1 MNFNYLNMKAI
12 YSILF
17 IVFLHNIACAQDNKK
32 QVSTDK
38 ETVSTN
44 TLISSSQK
52 TVEPTPVTTD
62 GANLTPEQQGYTKQ
76 IIDGKDVYVKQQGQM
91 IFYYEPK

>member
-1 MNFNYLNMKAI
+1 MAT
-12 YSILF
+12 
-17 IVFLHNIACAQDNKK
+17 AQENKK
-32 QVSTDK
+32 QVATDK

-52 TVEPTPVTTD
+52 TVEPAPGITD

-76 IIDGKDVYVKQQGQM
+76 VIDGKEVYVKQQGQM
-91 IFYYEPK
+91 IYYYEPKK

>member
-1 MNFNYLNMKAI
+1 MKVI
-12 YSILF
+12 YSFLLIL
-17 IVFLHNIACAQDNKK
+17 FLHNMAIAQDNKK

-52 TVEPTPVTTD
+52 TVEPVPVTTD
-62 GANLTPEQQGYTKQ
+62 GANVTPEQQGYTKQ
-76 IIDGKDVYVKQQGQM
+76 VINGKDVYVKQQGQM
-91 IFYYEPK
+91 IYYYEPKK